1 MAIYLNLMLTFYLLY
16 DQDAVSAVVCWQF
29 SDHLISPSHTDGVKP
44 IFTPLTLYHKTN
56 GSFGFKHTI
65 LVPFAF
71 ATWSLV
77 LLALRCLKLLRSFWD
92 NPSPAPSPN
101 EQGINRNIG
110 FQYHGPFATFV
121 VFLQWHLLRFL
132 ACGFCD
138 DTYTDLIV
146 AYPLWRLRAW
156 QIFSLWWCRISTS
169 RRVRNSQMVSDLTAI
184 TTPWP
189 SQTDSCLRCD
199 ASRLNPLLYTAVRE
213 CEYRSLSSSTFEQ
226 CEILAKSWDSL
237 SNFSKFVT

>member
-1 MAIYLNLMLTFYLLY
+1 MLTKQSNKARFSLFRQSRQTHVADIRHSAVQIPYFPRRNFPWPYPQVMAIYLTLMLTFYLLY
-16 DQDAVSAVVCWQF
+16 DQDAVSAVVCRQF
-29 SDHLISPSHTDGVKP
+29 PDLLISPSHTDGVKP
-44 IFTPLTLYHKTN
+44 IFTLLTLYHKTH

-71 ATWSLV
+71 ATWSLA

-110 FQYHGPFATFV
+110 LRYHGPFATFV

-146 AYPLWRLRAW
+146 AYPLWRLRA
-156 QIFSLWWCRISTS
+156 
-169 RRVRNSQMVSDLTAI
+169 
-184 TTPWP
+184 
-189 SQTDSCLRCD
+189 
-199 ASRLNPLLYTAVRE
+199 
-213 CEYRSLSSSTFEQ
+213 
-226 CEILAKSWDSL
+226 
-237 SNFSKFVT
+237 